1 MMWNL
6 SLSALDRGKLL
17 LLLLHSMFSNAF
29 LNSFSQLQQPRS
41 NRNHNYVCPPKKH
54 LLFGIRNTGS
64 DEMSDDWLEDGGKRD
79 FFSEEGTKVDV
90 DYFFSSRSST
100 QNTFNYNVPPELL
113 NDERIHKAILKD
125 LLSVDYAATNANAPN
140 RRRNNLSKKSE
151 DRLMEVTF
159 VGVGSQNVSS
169 TAHNNNSQYV
179 ENLTCIFVAPPA
191 SQQQQQKLLALA
203 VPLHPKRTDKF
214 VSLLSSTYHNR
225 PISQAL
231 CLTLNSILVNNDGG
245 LFDNLPWKTWSLI
258 GGHNS
263 TSDYDAAGNRV
274 NVKYRYGKRDAYER
288 FLGKDWPTRGSF
300 ISWLKG
306 NYGTTKN
313 NEDYPKK
320 ETDTIMFDQQA
331 RQVLIRRILELEL
344 EDAKSML
351 AEAEQQ
357 LAIHLNREKNGSH
370 TTKIGSSSLLSS
382 HVALCKQKLQEVQQA
397 WDLAQQNLQE
407 LPGSRNIDYSSSKT
421 MKESYISKLEQFF
434 FNQSKII
441 ENIVSKPSKAND
453 APYRGAYGYASTVAD
468 DNNGN
473 IRNPYKSPF
482 DLLIELIEQQLRS
495 KIIALALENTSYRVS
510 EGIVQLGG
518 VCIIQRQ
525 PPPKGS
531 KGQIKIA
538 LETVDIPVQEDEE
551 ATSND
556 DEVKTGDVYVVECD
570 AEEAIALSVA
580 AGVPVS
586 IDKNLWESLNSR
598 ISTSKFSLHDDFTD
612 KLPKVHVEEDAYY
625 PSPPYKTG
633 DSKESY
639 DSKTVS
645 TRGASSTRYDI
656 IESIT
661 TVEIYDSLSIDQKA
675 EILLQSDLLSEQVPR
690 PRAVL
695 REYHSGE
702 SFTIL
707 DRLLIPLIDESVRG
721 EYLIREAR
729 RRNDVEALKK
739 LKKSR
744 SKRQMAKEMAQLS
757 REGGNPEL
765 AEMWENEADFQKSLR
780 VDVTQNEGSY
790 SSLLDKDEWYE
801 RQRMAWVSRMKKSGF

>member
-1 MMWNL
+1 
-6 SLSALDRGKLL
+6 
-17 LLLLHSMFSNAF
+17 MFSNAF
-29 LNSFSQLQQPRS
+29 LNSFSQLPQS
-41 NRNHNYVCPPKKH
+41 CCNRNHNYVFPQTEH
-54 LLFGIRNTGS
+54 LLFGIISTSTGS

-79 FFSEEGTKVDV
+79 FLSEEGTKVDV
-90 DYFFSSRSST
+90 DYFFSSRRST
-100 QNTFNYNVPPELL
+100 QSNIFNYNVPPELL
-113 NDERIHKAILKD
+113 NDKRIRKAILKD
-125 LLSVDYAATNANAPN
+125 LLSVDYAAINANVPN
-140 RRRNNLSKKSE
+140 RKRSNISKNSE
-151 DRLMEVTF
+151 DRLMEVSF

-169 TAHNNNSQYV
+169 TASNNNSPYV

-203 VPLHPKRTDKF
+203 VPLNPKRKDKF
-214 VSLLSSTYHNR
+214 LSLLSSTYHNM

-231 CLTLNSILVNNDGG
+231 CLTLNSILVNNEGG
-245 LFDNLPWKTWSLI
+245 LFDNLPWKTWSII

-263 TSDYDAAGNRV
+263 TKDYDAAGNRV
-274 NVKYRYGKRDAYER
+274 NVKYRFGKRDAYER
-288 FLGKDWPTRGSF
+288 FLGKDWPARGSF

-306 NYGTTKN
+306 TYGTTKDS
-313 NEDYPKK
+313 EDYPKNV
-320 ETDTIMFDQQA
+320 TDTIMFDQQA

-344 EDAKSML
+344 EEARSML

-397 WDLAQQNLQE
+397 WNLAQQNLQE
-407 LPGSRNIDYSSSKT
+407 RPGSSNSGYSSSKT
-421 MKESYISKLEQFF
+421 MEESNISMWEQFL
-434 FNQSKII
+434 FNQSRLI
-441 ENIVSKPSKAND
+441 ENIVNKRIKAD
-453 APYRGAYGYASTVAD
+453 KAPYRGAYGYASIVAD

-473 IRNPYKSPF
+473 TRNPYKSPF

-525 PPPKGS
+525 PPQKGS

-580 AGVPVS
+580 AGVPLS

-598 ISTSKFSLHDDFTD
+598 ISTSKISLHDGFTAG
-612 KLPKVHVEEDAYY
+612 KLPMVHVKEDTYY
-625 PSPPYKTG
+625 SSLH
-633 DSKESY
+633 DKESY

-645 TRGASSTRYDI
+645 TSGASSTRYDV

-675 EILLQSDLLSEQVPR
+675 EILLKSDLLSEQMPR

-707 DRLLIPLIDESVRG
+707 DRLLMPLIDESVRG